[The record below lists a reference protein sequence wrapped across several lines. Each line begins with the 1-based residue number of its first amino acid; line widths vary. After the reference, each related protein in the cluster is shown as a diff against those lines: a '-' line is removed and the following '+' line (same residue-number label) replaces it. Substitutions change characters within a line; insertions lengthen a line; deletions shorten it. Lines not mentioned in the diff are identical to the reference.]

1 MADTLTPLELF
12 SEIAAGTVPEIL
24 DVRNIDEFVAGQV
37 EGSRP
42 VPTRNVP
49 VHRVF
54 EDLEAECERTLDGAV
69 VICGQGNG
77 SELVAEEF
85 GDLGK
90 TVRSLEGGTDAW
102 NRLLVPFEIEGLPAP
117 VRVWQFQ
124 RPAKA
129 CLSYVVGVPGESCIV
144 VDPTRQPQPYL
155 DLAAEHAMRVTHV
168 VDTHVH
174 ADHISGGPAL
184 AAELGVEY
192 HLPPED
198 CGGVVPFPNRPLKD
212 GDVLDLGSAEVRVM
226 SMHLPGHTPG
236 TIALLVSEAVLLVG
250 DTVFVRGLGR
260 PDLTGQAEE
269 LARDLFRSV
278 HERLR
283 PLDPRTIIAPAHWSS
298 ADEIDS
304 EGRVVTTLEDVF
316 TATLLNEKAMEKFV
330 EEIVTSLPAAP
341 EAYDTIRLVNSGRL
355 SPPEDEIDVLDVG
368 RNQCAASTSLAR
380 P

>member
-1 MADTLTPLELF
+1 MAETITPLELF
-12 SEIAAGTVPEIL
+12 RELAEGRVTEIL
-24 DVRNIDEFVAGQV
+24 DVRNLDEFAAAPL
-37 EGSRP
+37 EGPRP

-49 VHRVF
+49 VYRVF
-54 EDLEAECERTLDGAV
+54 EELEEECERTLEDAIV
-69 VICGQGNG
+69 VCGQGNG

-102 NRLLVPFEIEGLPAP
+102 NRLLVPFEITGLPEP

-129 CLSYVVGVPGESCIV
+129 CLSYVVGVPGESCII

-155 DLAAEHAMRVTHV
+155 DLAAEHDMTVTHV

-174 ADHISGGPAL
+174 ADHVSGGPAL
-184 AAELGVEY
+184 SAQLGVEY

-198 CGGVVPFPNRPLKD
+198 AGGSVPFPNVPLKD
-212 GDVLDLGSAEVRVM
+212 GDVLDLGSAAVRVM

-236 TIALLVSEAVLLVG
+236 TIALLVADSVLLVG

-283 PLDPRTIIAPAHWSS
+283 PLDPRTIIAPAHWSTS
-298 ADEIDS
+298 DEIGPD
-304 EGRVVTTLEDVF
+304 GLVVTTLEDVF
-316 TATLLNEKAMEKFV
+316 TATLLNERAMEKFV
-330 EEIVTSLPAAP
+330 QEIVTSLPAAP
-341 EAYDTIRLVNSGRL
+341 EVYDTIRAVNSGRL
-355 SPPEDEIDVLDVG
+355 APPDDELEILDVG
-368 RNQCAASTSLAR
+368 RNQCAASTSLAS
-380 P
+380 

>member
-1 MADTLTPLELF
+1 MAGTVTPLELF
-12 SEIAAGTVPEIL
+12 QEIAAGKIPEFL
-24 DVRNIDEFVAGQV
+24 DVRNIDEFEESRV
-37 EGSRP
+37 EGSKE

-49 VHRVF
+49 VYRVMEEL
-54 EDLEAECERTLDGAV
+54 EDECERTVDGAV

-85 GDLGK
+85 GELGK
-90 TVRSLEGGTDAW
+90 SVRSLEGGTDAW
-102 NRLLVPFEIEGLPAP
+102 NRLLVPVEITDLPAP

-129 CLSYVVGVPGESCIV
+129 CLSYVVGVPGERCIV

-155 DLAAEHAMRVTHV
+155 DLASEHAMSVTHV

-198 CGGVVPFPNRPLKD
+198 CGGVVPFPNRPLQE
-212 GDVLDLGSAEVRVM
+212 GDVLDLGSAQVRVM

-236 TIALLVSEAVLLVG
+236 TTALLVSDSVLLVG

-283 PLDPRTIIAPAHWSS
+283 PLDAQTVIAPAHWSS
-298 ADEIDS
+298 SEEIDAQ
-304 EGRVVTTLEDVF
+304 GRVVTTLEDVF
-316 TATLLNEKAMEKFV
+316 TATLLNEQAMEKFV
-330 EEIVTSLPAAP
+330 EEIVSSLPAAP
-341 EAYDTIRLVNSGRL
+341 DIYDTIRLVNSGRL
-355 SPPEDEIDVLDVG
+355 APPEDELDVLDVG
-368 RNQCAASTSLAR
+368 RNQCAATTSLG
-380 P
+380 

>member
-1 MADTLTPLELF
+1 MSKTLTPLELF
-12 SEIAAGTVPEIL
+12 HEINAGRIPEIL
-24 DVRNIDEFVAGQV
+24 DIRNVDEFAASRV
-37 EGSRP
+37 EAHRP

-49 VHRVF
+49 VYRVV
-54 EDLEAECERTLDGAV
+54 EDLEETAESTAEGAV

-77 SELVAEEF
+77 SELVAEEL
-85 GDLGK
+85 GDLGRH
-90 TVRSLEGGTDAW
+90 TRSLEGGTDAW
-102 NRLLVPFEIEGLPAP
+102 NRLLVPLEIPGLPAP
-117 VRVWQFQ
+117 VRVWQLQ

-129 CLSYVVGVPGESCIV
+129 CLSYVVGVPGESCVV

-155 DLAAEHAMRVTHV
+155 DLAEGHGMRVTHV

-174 ADHISGGPAL
+174 ADHVSGGPAL
-184 AAELGVEY
+184 AARLGVEY

-198 CGGVVPFPNRPLKD
+198 AGGVVPFPNRPLKD

-236 TIALLVSEAVLLVG
+236 TIALLVSDAVLLVG

-283 PLDPRTIIAPAHWSS
+283 PLDPRTIIAPAHWST
-298 ADEIDS
+298 S
-304 EGRVVTTLEDVF
+304 EEVDAAGLVITTLQDVF
-316 TATLLNEKAMEKFV
+316 TATLLNERAIERFV

-341 EAYDTIRLVNSGRL
+341 EAYDTIRRVNSGL
-355 SPPEDEIDVLDVG
+355 LAPPEDEIDVLDVG
-368 RNQCAASTSLAR
+368 RNQCAASTSLA
-380 P
+380 